1 MKLYKLSSREE
12 LYGILL
18 FVIYTIFAI
27 LDFPGWRSVVSCLF
41 ILPVIFYW
49 DDREFR
55 KIVFS
60 FPMLIWLVLTLYQ
73 YLNGINK
80 QVPEVNYIDLLHG
93 FKVYSCILVF
103 AYWASIDF
111 TRTVNI
117 LVKAYFIRCVIVLA
131 YLSAGGIGDR
141 LTGAGGSATGLGQFA
156 AILGIFI
163 AYLNA
168 VRYVSFDKNV
178 FLSGIPLLIIFL
190 TQSRNPMAM
199 FGMSLIITYY
209 AYTKYR
215 GGNVTLKFILFL
227 LVGLVGIYAL
237 MPVLEDTAF
246 AERVMTV
253 QDRLEESYT
262 FKTYATGTIFDTIVG
277 DRLVYYVL
285 GFEFFKSS
293 PITGIGVWNYRFLT
307 GGTYPLH
314 SEYMVHL
321 CEGGIIAAALWLLF
335 HFSIIRTI
343 RKIKFNKTLKWI
355 AAGSLFILLF
365 CGIYAREFFYEFFH
379 PVYGL
384 ILALGIINKRVLN
397 GEEHELTTD

>member
-1 MKLYKLSSREE
+1 MKLYRLSNREE
-12 LYGILL
+12 LYGIML
-18 FVIYTIFAI
+18 FVSYTIFAI
-27 LDFPGWRSVVSCLF
+27 FDFPGWRSIVSCLF

-55 KIVFS
+55 KIAFS
-60 FPMLIWLVLTLYQ
+60 FPMLLWLGLTLYQ
-73 YLNGINK
+73 YLNGIHK

-93 FKVYSCILVF
+93 FKIYSCILVF

-111 TRTVNI
+111 ERTVII
-117 LVKAYFIRCVIVLA
+117 LVKAYFLRCVIVLA

-168 VRYVSFDKNV
+168 VRYISFNKNV
-178 FLSGIPLLIIFL
+178 FMCGIPLLIIFL

-215 GGNVTLKFILFL
+215 GGNVTLKFILL
-227 LVGLVGIYAL
+227 LLIGLVGIYAL
-237 MPVLEDTAF
+237 MPMLEDTAF
-246 AERVMTV
+246 AERVMTA
-253 QDRLEESYT
+253 QDRLEESYA
-262 FKTYATGTIFDTIVG
+262 FKTYATGTFFDTIVG

-335 HFSIIRTI
+335 HFSMIRTI
-343 RKIKFNKTLKWI
+343 RRIKFNKTLKWI

-397 GEEHELTTD
+397 GEDHELAVD

>member
-168 VRYVSFDKNV
+168 VRYVSFNKNV
-178 FLSGIPLLIIFL
+178 ILCGIPLLIIFL

-246 AERVMTV
+246 AERVMTA

-293 PITGIGVWNYRFLT
+293 PVTGIGVWNYRFLT

-335 HFSIIRTI
+335 NFSMIRTI
-343 RKIKFNKTLKWI
+343 RRIKFNKTLKWI

-365 CGIYAREFFYEFFH
+365 CGIYAREFFYEFFY